1 MSAFQVT
8 RMVANLRLALKL
20 TKAPIRTVKLSLL
33 RGGGGV
39 DSTSWSNLRSGVIFV
54 PVLCFENRLQKG
66 AGHDHRLILEPWLV
80 LVSAYS

>member
-20 TKAPIRTVKLSLL
+20 TKAPIRTIKLSW
-33 RGGGGV
+33 GGGGGF
-39 DSTSWSNLRSGVIFV
+39 DGTSWSNLRSDVIFV

>member
-33 RGGGGV
+33 RGGF

-80 LVSAYS
+80 LVSAYL

>member
-33 RGGGGV
+33 RGF

-80 LVSAYS
+80 LVSAYL